1 MAFIK
6 FENLK
11 IRNETMDAYTAL
23 REIGNLLVNSQSVKF
38 QYVENMITSYQEF
51 GPYFVIAPGVAIA
64 HAKPDESVICDDIAL
79 MICHSPVI
87 FNSHNDPV
95 TMLFGLCATGSHQH
109 MEVLMKVANLLSD
122 TEAQMRIMSVN
133 DEQELF
139 ALLNSLSETT

>member
-6 FENLK
+6 KENLK
-11 IRNETMDAYTAL
+11 IRKEKMDAIEAL
-23 REIGNLLVNSQSVKF
+23 REIGRLMVDSKSVQPK
-38 QYVENMITSYQEF
+38 YVENMIASYQEF

-64 HAKPDESVICDDIAL
+64 HAKPDESVIRDDIAL
-79 MICHSPVI
+79 MICHSPVT

-122 TEAQMRIMSVN
+122 NEAQKQIMDVTN
-133 DEQELF
+133 ERELF
-139 ALLNSLSETT
+139 ELLNSLSDKT

>member
-23 REIGNLLVNSQSVKF
+23 REVGNLLVNSQSVKF

>member
-23 REIGNLLVNSQSVKF
+23 REIGNLLVNSQSVKL

>member
-6 FENLK
+6 IENLK
-11 IRNETMDAYTAL
+11 IRSEAMDAYTAL
-23 REIGNLLVNSQSVKF
+23 REVGKLLVDAQSVKS
-38 QYVENMITSYQEF
+38 QYIDNMISSYQEF

-64 HAKPDESVICDDIAL
+64 HAKPDESVNRDDIAL

-122 TEAQMRIMSVN
+122 TEAQKRIMSVN
-133 DEQELF
+133 DEEELF
-139 ALLNSLSETT
+139 ELLNNLSEIT

>member
-11 IRNETMDAYTAL
+11 IRNETMDVYTAL

>member
-6 FENLK
+6 IENLK
-11 IRNETMDAYTAL
+11 IRSEAMDAYTAL
-23 REIGNLLVNSQSVKF
+23 REVGKLLVDAQSVKS
-38 QYVENMITSYQEF
+38 QYIDNMISSYQVF

-64 HAKPDESVICDDIAL
+64 HAKPDESVNRDDIAL

-122 TEAQMRIMSVN
+122 TEAQKRIMSVN
-133 DEQELF
+133 DEEELF
-139 ALLNSLSETT
+139 ELLNNLSEIT

>member
-1 MAFIK
+1 MLFRS
-6 FENLK
+6 
-11 IRNETMDAYTAL
+11 IRNETMDAYSAL
-23 REIGNLLVNSQSVKF
+23 REIGNLLVNAQSVNF
-38 QYVENMITSYQEF
+38 QYVDNMITSYQEF

-64 HAKPDESVICDDIAL
+64 HAKPDESVIRDDIAL

-122 TEAQMRIMSVN
+122 TEAQRQIMSVN

-139 ALLNSLSETT
+139 ELLNSLSETT

>member
-6 FENLK
+6 IENLK
-11 IRNETMDAYTAL
+11 IRKEKMDANEAL
-23 REIGNLLVNSQSVKF
+23 REIGRLMVDSKSVQPK
-38 QYVENMITSYQEF
+38 YVENMIASYREF

-64 HAKPDESVICDDIAL
+64 HAKPDESVIRDDIAL

-122 TEAQMRIMSVN
+122 TEAQKQIMDVTN
-133 DEQELF
+133 ERELF
-139 ALLNSLSETT
+139 ELLNSLSDKT